1 MSEYLI
7 PSIEQIKALYN
18 EVVPLL
24 KELKTKADVI
34 EFGKKHKVT
43 MEINYDLA
51 DNFDESQP
59 IEVIRCESWGDL
71 DYIYVYID
79 NIAPHFDVWCD
90 FMEYDFIDGISIDE
104 LEKSYIEG
112 IKWLWYRSETR
123 PEDLKEIIGILRQH
137 GIEYNDMID
146 VYGFKTEIVEEYENE
161 HYEHGYG
168 DIK

>member
-18 EVVPLL
+18 EIIPLM
-24 KELKTKADVI
+24 KELKTKTDVI

-51 DNFDESQP
+51 ELFDESQQ

-71 DYIYVYID
+71 DYIYVYTD

-90 FMEYDFIDGISIDE
+90 FMEYYFIDGISIDE

-112 IKWLWYRSETR
+112 IKWLWYRSKTR
-123 PEDLKEIIGILRQH
+123 PEDLKEIIGTLRQH
-137 GIEYNDMID
+137 GIEYNDLIE

-161 HYEHGYG
+161 HYEQGYG

>member
-7 PSIEQIKALYN
+7 PSIEQVKALYN
-18 EVVPLL
+18 EVMPLL

-34 EFGKKHKVT
+34 EFGKKHKIT

-51 DNFDESQP
+51 EIFDESQP

-71 DYIYVYID
+71 DYIYVYPD
-79 NIAPHFDVWCD
+79 GSTPHFDVWCD
-90 FMEYDFIDGISIDE
+90 FMEYDFVDGTTIE
-104 LEKSYIEG
+104 NLEKDYIEG
-112 IKWLWYRSETR
+112 IKWLWLRSKTR
-123 PEDLKEIIGILRQH
+123 PEDLKEIISIMREH
-137 GIEYNDMID
+137 GIEYNDLIE
-146 VYGFKTEIVEEYENE
+146 VYGFDTDIVEQYEDE

>member
-1 MSEYLI
+1 M
-7 PSIEQIKALYN
+7 
-18 EVVPLL
+18 
-24 KELKTKADVI
+24 
-34 EFGKKHKVT
+34 
-43 MEINYDLA
+43 
-51 DNFDESQP
+51 FDESQP

-71 DYIYVYID
+71 DYIYVYTD
-79 NIAPHFDVWCD
+79 NIAPRFDVWCD
-90 FMEYDFIDGISIDE
+90 FMDYDFIDSTTIE
-104 LEKSYIEG
+104 NLEKDYIEG
-112 IKWLWYRSETR
+112 IKWLWYRSKTR

>member
-1 MSEYLI
+1 MDD
-7 PSIEQIKALYN
+7 SINIGKRI
-18 EVVPLL
+18 
-24 KELKTKADVI
+24 LKTLNNNGFEAYFVGEAVRNFI
-34 EFGKKHKVT
+34 LKKKIVRVDIT
-43 MEINYDLA
+43 TNA
-51 DNFDESQP
+51 
-59 IEVIRCESWGDL
+59 
-71 DYIYVYID
+71 
-79 NIAPHFDVWCD
+79 NIMSVKKL

-161 HYEHGYG
+161 HYEQGYG

>member
-18 EVVPLL
+18 EIISLM
-24 KELKTKADVI
+24 KELKTKTDVI

-51 DNFDESQP
+51 ELFDESQQ

-71 DYIYVYID
+71 DYIYVYTD
-79 NIAPHFDVWCD
+79 NIAPRFDVWCD
-90 FMEYDFIDGISIDE
+90 FMDYDFIDSTTIE
-104 LEKSYIEG
+104 NLEKDYIEG
-112 IKWLWYRSETR
+112 IKWLWYRSKTR

>member
-18 EVVPLL
+18 EIIPLM
-24 KELKTKADVI
+24 KELKTKTDVI

-51 DNFDESQP
+51 ELFDESQQ

-71 DYIYVYID
+71 DYIYVYTD

-112 IKWLWYRSETR
+112 IKWLWYRSKTR
-123 PEDLKEIIGILRQH
+123 PEDLKEIIGTLRQH
-137 GIEYNDMID
+137 GIEYNDLIE

-161 HYEHGYG
+161 HYEQGYG